1 MLISA
6 ELATA
11 TIEMNGK
18 MSLIGMSGAPR
29 STTSVSGVSLAASS
43 PTGTRATAQID
54 TST

>member
-18 MSLIGMSGAPR
+18 MSPIGTSGAPR
-29 STTSVSGVSLAASS
+29 STTRVSGVSLAASS
-43 PTGTRATAQID
+43 PTGTSATAQIE